1 MEQAVGI
8 YPEKKRLNGRN
19 LMADFTETDYAEDFL
34 MELEQLI
41 DKYLERG
48 MEVSTVKMV
57 FDIALDNIS
66 D

>member
-1 MEQAVGI
+1 
-8 YPEKKRLNGRN
+8 
-19 LMADFTETDYAEDFL
+19 MADFTETDYAEDFL